1 MKKIGL
7 LIIILAVLLVGP
19 AMAGWNPANCNVY
32 EMGSSF
38 TFTKGSL
45 GTTSSQNSF
54 GGDYSVSFSGVGTAS
69 AWINAHIMEGG
80 TGFVANDVFDP
91 LNGFTYDK
99 ILLNPDLTSNLQAG
113 KYAKGFMQSVDL
125 VYQEKTTASGV
136 ITNFEKS
143 MSITNLNSGF
153 CSFC

>member
-1 MKKIGL
+1 MKKIYL
-7 LIIILAVLLVGP
+7 FIIILAILLVGP
-19 AMAGWNPANCNVY
+19 AMAGWKPANCNVY
-32 EMGSSF
+32 EMGSSS
-38 TFTKGSL
+38 TFSHGSL

-54 GGDYSVSFSGVGTAS
+54 GADYSVSFSGVGTAS
-69 AWINAHIMEGG
+69 AWVNAHIMGG
-80 TGFVANDVFDP
+80 TGFVAKDVFDP
-91 LNGFTYDK
+91 LSGYTYDK

>member
-1 MKKIGL
+1 VKKIYL
-7 LIIILAVLLVGP
+7 FIIILAILLVGP
-19 AMAGWNPANCNVY
+19 AMAGWKPANCNVY
-32 EMGSSF
+32 EMGSSS
-38 TFTKGSL
+38 TFSHGSL

-54 GGDYSVSFSGVGTAS
+54 GADYSVSFSGVGTAS
-69 AWINAHIMEGG
+69 AWVNARIMGG
-80 TGFVANDVFDP
+80 TGFVAKDVFDP
-91 LNGFTYDK
+91 LSGYTYDK

>member
-1 MKKIGL
+1 MKKIYL
-7 LIIILAVLLVGP
+7 FIIILAILLVGP
-19 AMAGWNPANCNVY
+19 AMAGWKPANCNVY
-32 EMGSSF
+32 EMGSSS
-38 TFTKGSL
+38 TFSHGSL

-54 GGDYSVSFSGVGTAS
+54 GGDYTVSFTGVGTAS
-69 AWINAHIMEGG
+69 AWVNAHIMEGG

-91 LNGFTYDK
+91 ISGFTYDK
-99 ILLNPDLTSNLQAG
+99 ILLNPDLMSNFPAG
-113 KYAKGFMQSVDL
+113 IYAKDFMQSVDL